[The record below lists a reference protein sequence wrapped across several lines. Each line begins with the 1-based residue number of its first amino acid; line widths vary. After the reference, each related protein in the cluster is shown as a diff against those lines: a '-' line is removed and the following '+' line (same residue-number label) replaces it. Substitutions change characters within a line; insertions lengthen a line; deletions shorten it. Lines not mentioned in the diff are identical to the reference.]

1 MAVYSLNAC
10 GRAGACADGLP
21 MIGLIYSVGIG
32 QFGGPMDVL
41 YFFRHSKHNDLE
53 IRYSLRSVARHLP
66 FIRKAWV

>member
-1 MAVYSLNAC
+1 
-10 GRAGACADGLP
+10 
-21 MIGLIYSVGIG
+21 
-32 QFGGPMDVL
+32 MDVL